1 MSVPR
6 KNVRTPKD
14 DYKLTP
20 GLRSKLKKPLGR
32 LFTPSEVQ
40 SEEFLGLV
48 AKSPCV
54 VTVGDRITET
64 LEEVGRPP
72 DVFVVDGRERRSTR
86 EVPLIAH
93 ASTLKAK
100 NPAGG
105 ITRGAVASIRKA
117 FLAKKP
123 VMVLIDGE
131 EDLLTIPA
139 VIHAPIGAVVLYGQP
154 LEGAVAVVV
163 DNKAKKSARAFL
175 AQMRD

>member
-1 MSVPR
+1 LH
-6 KNVRTPKD
+6 KG

-20 GLRSKLKKPLGR
+20 GLRRQLKRPLGR
-32 LFTPSEVQ
+32 LFTSSEVQ
-40 SEEFLGLV
+40 SQEFLGLV

-54 VTVGDRITET
+54 VAVGDRITET

-72 DVFVVDGRERRSTR
+72 DVFVVDGREKRMKR
-86 EVPLIAH
+86 EVPLVAH
-93 ASTLKAK
+93 ASTLNAK

-105 ITRGAVASIRKA
+105 ITRGALASVRRA

-123 VMVLIDGE
+123 VMVLIEGE

-163 DNKAKKSARAFL
+163 DDKAKKSARALL
-175 AQMRD
+175 AKMSG